1 VLRRVSQ
8 FIISLGVCLLAGYI
22 GSLYAIPMI
31 PSWFTS
37 LQKPA
42 FTPPVSLIVPIGAF
56 IYVVLGLVLYLIWQ
70 ADLKKKDTKICFHLF
85 VIGLVLNV
93 LWIYVFFGIRSPFI
107 AFSIII
113 LLVAVI
119 VCMIYQCFRVSVL
132 ACVLLVPYLIIAIIA
147 ALINFQIFVM
157 NSNLPLLVI

>member
-1 VLRRVSQ
+1 MPRRVSQ
-8 FIISLGVCLLAGYI
+8 FIISLGVCLLAGFI

-31 PSWFTS
+31 PSWFAS

-42 FTPPVSLIVPIGAF
+42 FTPPLFSIVPIGAF

-70 ADLKKKDTKICFHLF
+70 ADLKKKDTKICFYLF

-119 VCMIYQCFRVSVL
+119 VSTIYLCFRVSVL

-157 NSNLPLLVI
+157 NPNLPLLVI

>member
-1 VLRRVSQ
+1 
-8 FIISLGVCLLAGYI
+8 
-22 GSLYAIPMI
+22 MI
-31 PSWFTS
+31 PSWFAS

-70 ADLKKKDTKICFHLF
+70 ADLKKKDTKICYYLF
-85 VIGLVLNV
+85 IIGLVLNV
-93 LWIYVFFGIRSPFI
+93 LWIYVFFGLRSPFI

-119 VCMIYQCFRVSVL
+119 ASTIYQAFRVSIL
-132 ACVLLVPYLIIAIIA
+132 AATLLVPYLIIAIIV
-147 ALINFQIFVM
+147 ALINFQIWLM
-157 NSNLPLLVI
+157 NPNLPLIVI